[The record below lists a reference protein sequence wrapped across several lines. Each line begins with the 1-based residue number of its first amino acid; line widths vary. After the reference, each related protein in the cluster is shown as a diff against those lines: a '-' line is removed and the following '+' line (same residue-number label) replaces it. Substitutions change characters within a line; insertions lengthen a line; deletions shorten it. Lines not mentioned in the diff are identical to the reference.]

1 MCPECSG
8 PLQLGVCDSEKVINY
23 YLLVF
28 FNDRHVIVLMDSD
41 GVATI
46 GLKLGVE
53 LGKRSERRRNAL
65 IKLDF
70 AKERS
75 SLDLTCPFGKSW
87 SS

>member
-1 MCPECSG
+1 
-8 PLQLGVCDSEKVINY
+8 
-23 YLLVF
+23 
-28 FNDRHVIVLMDSD
+28 MDFD

-53 LGKRSERRRNAL
+53 LEKRSGRRRDAL

>member
-1 MCPECSG
+1 VSVFFG
-8 PLQLGVCDSEKVINY
+8 YGNGY

-28 FNDRHVIVLMDSD
+28 FNARFVIVLMGFD

-46 GLKLGVE
+46 GLKLGVQLE
-53 LGKRSERRRNAL
+53 KRSERSRDTL

-87 SS
+87 FS